1 VAGAVSRNFNLNK
14 EPPMKLTQIIALAA
28 AIMIPSAWTLASAGE
43 AAPAPAAEK
52 TEKATKSKKEGASG
66 DSAKSAEG
74 AAGSEKK
81 AEKK

>member
-1 VAGAVSRNFNLNK
+1 
-14 EPPMKLTQIIALAA
+14 MKLTQIFALAA

-43 AAPAPAAEK
+43 AAAPAAEK
-52 TEKATKSKKEGASG
+52 TEKATKSKKEGAAG

-74 AAGSEKK
+74 AGSEKK